1 MLRKE
6 RYGFAA
12 PGDVSFVWGVGF
24 AGLFPVIN
32 LSPGNPGSVSWA
44 VDMSLRNL
52 SVAVERKP
60 C

>member
-6 RYGFAA
+6 RYGLAA
-12 PGDVSFVWGVGF
+12 HGDDSFLCGGF
-24 AGLFPVIN
+24 AGLFPVFN

-52 SVAVERKP
+52 SVAGEEKP

>member
-6 RYGFAA
+6 RYGFVA
-12 PGDVSFVWGVGF
+12 PGDVSFLWGGF
-24 AGLFPVIN
+24 AGLLPVIN
-32 LSPGNPGSVSWA
+32 LSPGNPVSVSWA

-52 SVAVERKP
+52 SVAAEEKP

>member
-12 PGDVSFVWGVGF
+12 PGDVSFLWGVGF

-44 VDMSLRNL
+44 GW
-52 SVAVERKP
+52 
-60 C
+60 